1 MKILHI
7 VPTYFPATRYGG
19 PIQSVHDLNK
29 GLARAGH
36 QVTVFTT
43 NIDGNKDLS
52 VPTNSPQI
60 LDGVEVWYF
69 SAIFRPWFFSYQM
82 LLTIRSKLVDF
93 DLIHITS
100 VFLSVSTLGAYYAKK
115 FNKPYIISPRGSL
128 MVEPLKKS
136 GFKKHLYLSFIE
148 KCNLAGASAIHFT
161 TELEKKEYGAMGLPM
176 KNYLVIPNFLEP
188 ISNFPERGMFRTK
201 FGLKPEEKIILS
213 LGRLNW
219 KKGFDTLIPAFA
231 KVQQNIP
238 EVKLVIVGGDEG
250 GYKREIEKLIA
261 NGEWQIANS
270 KEPAANGLGEG
281 GEKLKDKIIFTGE
294 LKGEEKL
301 SAYQDADLFVL
312 PSYAENFAM
321 TVLESAQCGVPSIV
335 TPAVGLA
342 EEIQKNGAGLVVEKD
357 SEKFAEAI
365 IAILKDDGKRLEM
378 GKRAKLMVEIFTPSK
393 LAPLWEAGYHR
404 FI

>member
-29 GLARAGH
+29 NLVKLGH

-43 NIDGNKDLS
+43 NIDGKNDLV
-52 VPTNSPQI
+52 VPLGQPQF
-60 LDGVEVWYF
+60 LDGVEVCYF
-69 SAIFRPWFFSYQM
+69 SATFRPWFYSYAM
-82 LLTIRSKLVDF
+82 RKALIEKIKEF
-93 DLIHITS
+93 DLVHITS
-100 VFLSVSTLGAYYAKK
+100 VFLSASTLGAHYAKK

-128 MVEPLKKS
+128 MLETLKKS
-136 GFKKHLYLSFIE
+136 GLKKRLYLSFIE

-161 TELEKKEYGAMGLPM
+161 TELEKTEYLIAKLPL
-176 KNYLVIPNFLEP
+176 KNSLVIPNFLEP
-188 ISNFPERGMFRTK
+188 INRFPEKGTFRTK
-201 FGLKPEEKIILS
+201 FGLGFEEKIILS

-231 KVQQNIP
+231 EIQKNIP
-238 EVKLVIVGGDEG
+238 ITRLVIVGGDEG
-250 GYKREIEKLIA
+250 GYKKNIQILI
-261 NGEWQIANS
+261 S
-270 KEPAANGLGEG
+270 KFQLESEV
-281 GEKLKDKIIFTGE
+281 IFVGE
-294 LKGEEKL
+294 LRGEEKL

-321 TVLESAQCGVPSIV
+321 TVLEAAQCGLPSVV

-342 EEIQKNGAGLVVEKD
+342 DEIIKNEAGLVIEKN
-357 SEKFAEAI
+357 SEKFAGAI
-365 IAILKDDGKRLEM
+365 VEILKDENKRLEM
-378 GKRAKLMVEIFTPSK
+378 SRRARLMAEGFIPQK

-404 FI
+404 FIR

>member
-19 PIQSVHDLNK
+19 PIQSVHNLNK
-29 GLARAGH
+29 GLVKSGH

-43 NIDGNKDLS
+43 NIDGDKDLS
-52 VPTNSPQI
+52 VLINSPQI

-69 SAIFRPWFFSYQM
+69 PATFRPWFYSSTM
-82 LLTIRSKLVDF
+82 RKALIEKTKEF
-93 DLIHITS
+93 DLVHITS
-100 VFLSVSTLGAYYAKK
+100 VFLSVSTLGTHYAKK

-136 GFKKHLYLSFIE
+136 GFKKHLYLNFIE

-161 TELEKKEYGAMGLPM
+161 TELEKKEYEAAGLPV
-176 KNYLVIPNFLEP
+176 KNSLVIPNFLEP
-188 ISNFPERGMFRTK
+188 INNFPERGGFRK
-201 FGLKPEEKIILS
+201 GLGLKPETKVILS

-231 KVQQNIP
+231 KVQKDIL
-238 EVKLVIVGGDEG
+238 EAKLVIVGGDEAN
-250 GYKREIEKLIA
+250 YKKEIELLIA
-261 NGEWQIANS
+261 
-270 KEPAANGLGEG
+270 KCLPAQAGQLQSSV
-281 GEKLKDKIIFTGE
+281 IFTGE

-342 EEIQKNGAGLVVEKD
+342 EEIQKNGAGLIIEKD
-357 SEKFAEAI
+357 SEKLAEAI
-365 IAILKDDGKRLEM
+365 MNTLKDDSGRLEM
-378 GKRAKLMVEIFTPSK
+378 GRRAKLMAENFTPSK